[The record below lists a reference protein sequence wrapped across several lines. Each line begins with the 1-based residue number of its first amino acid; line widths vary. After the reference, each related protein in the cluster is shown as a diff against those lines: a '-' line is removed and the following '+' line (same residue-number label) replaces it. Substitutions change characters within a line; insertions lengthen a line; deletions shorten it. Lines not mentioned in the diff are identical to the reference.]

1 MLIKAL
7 PVEKRGESMDIDVI
21 SKALANPLRRQ
32 ILLWLKEPEQF
43 LPVQE
48 CGGSFERG
56 VCAGHIERLGKVAQS
71 TMSNHLSVLQQAG
84 LIKVEKYG
92 QWSYF
97 TRNEALIQQYIE
109 HLKQTL

>member
-1 MLIKAL
+1 MMDVDLIF
-7 PVEKRGESMDIDVI
+7 
-21 SKALANPLRRQ
+21 KALANPTRRQ
-32 ILLWLKEPEQF
+32 ILEWLKAPEQF
-43 LPVQE
+43 LSVDE
-48 CGGSFERG
+48 CGDFKRG

-84 LIKVEKYG
+84 LINVEKYG

>member
-1 MLIKAL
+1 
-7 PVEKRGESMDIDVI
+7 
-21 SKALANPLRRQ
+21 
-32 ILLWLKEPEQF
+32 
-43 LPVQE
+43 
-48 CGGSFERG
+48 
-56 VCAGHIERLGKVAQS
+56 
-71 TMSNHLSVLQQAG
+71 MSNHLSVLQQAG

>member
-1 MLIKAL
+1 MLNKAL
-7 PVEKRGESMDIDVI
+7 PVEKRGESMEVAVI

-32 ILLWLKEPEQF
+32 ILQWLKEPEQF

-71 TMSNHLSVLQQAG
+71 TMSNHLSVLQQAD
-84 LIKVEKYG
+84 LIRVEKYG

>member
-1 MLIKAL
+1 MLNKAL
-7 PVEKRGESMDIDVI
+7 PVEKRGESMVIDVI